1 MQRLLKS
8 YEDHDIQAESFKVP
22 TYYIRKMFIVP
33 FIHKQNIVNNIYIN
47 VFRILTV
54 GGHEVWAEDDS
65 ASIADILTVNGII
78 TVVPPVKIDTT
89 YFCKVDAEQT
99 NMSDFYKWEEIEGIK
114 ERNKE
119 ELADKIDKGMLEKA
133 SLTLIGND
141 FRERNNQKKGL
152 MKDIE
157 NKEDELKVTITSASA
172 KRAQLKS

>member
-1 MQRLLKS
+1 M
-8 YEDHDIQAESFKVP
+8 END
-22 TYYIRKMFIVP
+22 
-33 FIHKQNIVNNIYIN
+33 
-47 VFRILTV
+47 
-54 GGHEVWAEDDS
+54 
-65 ASIADILTVNGII
+65 
-78 TVVPPVKIDTT
+78 
-89 YFCKVDAEQT
+89 
-99 NMSDFYKWEEIEGIK
+99 KWEEIEGIK